1 MKLNVVYLYK
11 KSSPLN
17 AFIERQLRD
26 ASFLDS
32 YTLEKY
38 TIEDCPVAVNNL
50 DINVWHTL
58 IFYSPFG
65 DELMRLEGPFSTE
78 QFYEALF
85 KAKKIY
91 ADNSVVSF
99 LL

>member
-1 MKLNVVYLYK
+1 MKLNIVYLYK
-11 KSSPLN
+11 KNSPLN
-17 AFIERQLRD
+17 AFIDRQLRE
-26 ASFLDS
+26 ASFIDS
-32 YTLEKY
+32 YTLERY
-38 TIEDCPVAVNNL
+38 AIEDYPVAVKNL

-78 QFYEALF
+78 QFYEALL

-91 ADNSVVSF
+91 AENSVVSF